1 MGIEWGESH
10 DGVLQINANNIYIY
24 IHIHIH
30 DLGVSE
36 IEVSQVMAY
45 F

>member
-10 DGVLQINANNIYIY
+10 DGVLQINANNIYI
-24 IHIHIH
+24 HIH